1 MSKPS
6 NPPMNR
12 KRVIV
17 WMTVAVAVILFMMTT
32 MLLGAI
38 PPWPVWL
45 FFGISHGF
53 FCTVIWRTQ
62 PYLGPH
68 TKPTQEPTVGDH

>member
-1 MSKPS
+1 
-6 NPPMNR
+6 
-12 KRVIV
+12 
-17 WMTVAVAVILFMMTT
+17 MTVAVAVILFMMTT

-68 TKPTQEPTVGDH
+68 TKPTKEPTVGDH